1 MVIDTSAIV
10 AIALDELEAADFERR
25 IADDPIRL
33 ISAATFFEAAMV
45 IESRFGEIG
54 GSELDLWLHKARWR
68 SSPSEPNT
76 PTRPAAP
83 GAASAADVTQLAS
96 TSAIASPMRWRR

>member
-25 IADDPIRL
+25 IADDPVRL
-33 ISAATFFEAAMV
+33 ISAATFFRGCHGHRITVRRDRRQRARSLAAQGGV
-45 IESRFGEIG
+45 EIVPVG
-54 GSELDLWLHKARWR
+54 AEHATG
-68 SSPSEPNT
+68 
-76 PTRPAAP
+76 PAAP